1 MARNNPVTIWMAR
14 QIPRSEPKFHHE
26 EMLDGVGRSM
36 RESLMIFSKGCDFRM
51 LVISGSRS

>member
-1 MARNNPVTIWMAR
+1 MAL
-14 QIPRSEPKFHHE
+14 QIPKSEPKFHHE

-36 RESLMIFSKGCDFRM
+36 RESLMIFSEGCDFRM